1 MTKSTM
7 LNAVLTGKAVPF
19 GRPDTLSA
27 IGKHPVDAAI
37 AIGPAGL
44 EGDEQ
49 ADRRNHGGPDK
60 AIHHYPFDHY
70 AAWRG
75 DLPAHCPLLES
86 VGAFGENLSTLGL
99 TEETVCIGDI
109 FRIGTATVQVSQGR
123 QPCWKLNHR
132 FGVKDMARRCTDRPD
147 RLVLSRPGAGHRRRG
162 RRDRSG
168 RAPAA
173 GLAAGPHP
181 ACLLPRHRRPPHARR
196 RRGAGAACHRLAH
209 AGPAP
214 GGERQ
219 GGGLVQPPRR
229 VVRRGQPARPVRISE
244 RPEAGCVRKSER
256 SRF

>member
-70 AAWRG
+70 AAWRD
-75 DLPAHCPLLES
+75 DLPAPCALLES

-99 TEETVCIGDI
+99 TEETVCVGDI

-132 FGVKDMARRCTDRPD
+132 FGVKDMARRVQSTGRTGWYYRVLEPGIVTAGDGIALIGRPLPD
-147 RLVLSRPGAGHRRRG
+147 WPLARILRAFYHDTGDLPTLAGI
-162 RRDRSG
+162 
-168 RAPAA
+168 AELEP
-173 GLAAGPHP
+173 LATGWRT
-181 ACLLPRHRRPPHARR
+181 LARR
-196 RRGAGAACHRLAH
+196 RVESGKVEDWSGRL
-209 AGPAP
+209 
-214 GGERQ
+214 GE
-219 GGGLVQPPRR
+219 
-229 VVRRGQPARPVRISE
+229 
-244 RPEAGCVRKSER
+244 
-256 SRF
+256 

>member
-75 DLPAHCPLLES
+75 DLPAPCPLLES

-99 TEETVCIGDI
+99 TEETVCVGDI

-132 FGVKDMARRCTDRPD
+132 FGVKDMARRVQSTGRTGWYYRVLEPGIVATGDGIA
-147 RLVLSRPGAGHRRRG
+147 LVER
-162 RRDRSG
+162 
-168 RAPAA
+168 
-173 GLAAGPHP
+173 
-181 ACLLPRHRRPPHARR
+181 LLPDWPLARILRAFYHDTGDLPTLAGIAELEPLATGWRTLARR
-196 RRGAGAACHRLAH
+196 RVESGRVEDWSNRL
-209 AGPAP
+209 
-214 GGERQ
+214 GE
-219 GGGLVQPPRR
+219 
-229 VVRRGQPARPVRISE
+229 
-244 RPEAGCVRKSER
+244 
-256 SRF
+256 